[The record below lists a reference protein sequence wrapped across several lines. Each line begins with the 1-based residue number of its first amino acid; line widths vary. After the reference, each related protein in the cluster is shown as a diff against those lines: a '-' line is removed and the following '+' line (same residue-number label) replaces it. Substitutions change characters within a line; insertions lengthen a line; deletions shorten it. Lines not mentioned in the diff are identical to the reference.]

1 MIIFSYKM
9 INEYLAN
16 NYFGSESTGQSEER
30 QHQIKRRWI
39 EAMRK
44 RSWILDDSI
53 IENDKEYLG
62 EIVDLWLEFER
73 DGQLA
78 LVEVTK

>member
-9 INEYLAN
+9 VHEYLAN

-39 EAMRK
+39 YAMEK
-44 RSWILDDSI
+44 LGWSIDDSI

-62 EIVDLWLEFER
+62 EVVDLWLEFER

-78 LVEVTK
+78 LVEASK

>member
-1 MIIFSYKM
+1 MIIFSTRM
-9 INEYLAN
+9 VQDFADN
-16 NYFGSESTGQSEER
+16 NYFGSKSTGQSEE
-30 QHQIKRRWI
+30 QQQSLKKAWI

-44 RSWILDDSI
+44 RGWIVDDSI

-62 EIVDLWLEFER
+62 EVVDLWLEFER

-78 LVEVTK
+78 LVEVSK

>member
-1 MIIFSYKM
+1 MKIFSTRM
-9 INEYLAN
+9 VQDFADN
-16 NYFGSESTGQSEER
+16 NYFGCKSTGQSEKR
-30 QHQIKRRWI
+30 QEAIREAWV
-39 EAMRK
+39 EAMAK
-44 RSWILDDSI
+44 RGWILDESI